1 MFRFR
6 SNKLERI
13 DTGDYSPDEYR
24 RFLRE
29 IAFINRYVGDR
40 KALKNTLFRD
50 IDHNDPKEFSV
61 LDVGSGSGELLRTV
75 AEYADKSGRRA
86 SLTGIDLNPISAS
99 TTRSMSS
106 DHPSIASVRGDAFA
120 LPFDDAAF
128 DYAISSLFFHHLTDA
143 EIPFVLR
150 EMRRVSRLGVFIIDL
165 HRHPVAYA
173 GYKLF
178 CAAFGISRLVRH
190 DGSVSVLRG
199 FKASELQELGGSE
212 NGRIAVVTR
221 HFPYRLV
228 MRA

>member
-106 DHPSIASVRGDAFA
+106 DHPSITSVRADAFA
-120 LPFDDAAF
+120 LPFDNAAF

-143 EIPFVLR
+143 EIPDVLR
-150 EMRRVSRLGVFIIDL
+150 EMRRVSRLGVLIIDL

-178 CAAFGISRLVRH
+178 CLAFGISRLVRH
-190 DGSVSVLRG
+190 DGSLSVLRG

-212 NGRIAVVTR
+212 NGQSAVVTR